1 MKLWFSKELLLTL
14 VQNHWSGYIKSYS
27 CYILV
32 VVTEFVFY
40 LSYCCFGLFSVP
52 PKFVKTP
59 TNIEVS
65 VRDRQVL
72 FRCLATGYPTPTI
85 TWRKDGLPLESDTR
99 HVMTE
104 NGALNIIDPK
114 FSDEGSYECVA
125 QNSAGEIVSKAAL
138 NYFGVEGNGEFNFPV
153 AKW

>member
-1 MKLWFSKELLLTL
+1 M
-14 VQNHWSGYIKSYS
+14 KSYT
-27 CYILV
+27 YYFLV
-32 VVTEFVFY
+32 VFAEFVCY
-40 LSYCCFGLFSVP
+40 LSTIVLVFFSVP
-52 PKFVKTP
+52 PTFVKTP
-59 TNIEVS
+59 SNIEVS

-72 FRCLATGYPTPTI
+72 FKCLATGYPTPTI
-85 TWRKDGLPLESDTR
+85 TWRKDGQPLESDTR

-138 NYFGVEGNGEFNFPV
+138 NYFGVEGNKEFNS
-153 AKW
+153 K

>member
-1 MKLWFSKELLLTL
+1 MFLGAFA
-14 VQNHWSGYIKSYS
+14 
-27 CYILV
+27 
-32 VVTEFVFY
+32 EFVCC
-40 LSYCCFGLFSVP
+40 LSHSVATVLFLFTVP
-52 PKFVKTP
+52 PTFVKTP
-59 TNIEVS
+59 TNIAVS

-85 TWRKDGLPLESDTR
+85 TWRKDGRPLKSDIR

-138 NYFGVEGNGEFNFPV
+138 NYFGVEGDGKCNFQGT
-153 AKW
+153 KY

>member
-1 MKLWFSKELLLTL
+1 MIGLLKAVL
-14 VQNHWSGYIKSYS
+14 VASAESVCNLSHSIV
-27 CYILV
+27 L
-32 VVTEFVFY
+32 FFY
-40 LSYCCFGLFSVP
+40 SVP

-65 VRDRQVL
+65 VTDRQVL
-72 FRCLATGYPTPTI
+72 FKCLATGYPKPSI
-85 TWRKDGLPLESDTR
+85 TWRKDGKPLESDTR

-125 QNSAGEIVSKAAL
+125 QNSAGVIVSKAAL
-138 NYFGVEGNGEFNFPV
+138 NYFGVEGNEQLTKRTIATDLIRN
-153 AKW
+153 

>member
-1 MKLWFSKELLLTL
+1 M
-14 VQNHWSGYIKSYS
+14 
-27 CYILV
+27 
-32 VVTEFVFY
+32 
-40 LSYCCFGLFSVP
+40 P
-52 PKFVKTP
+52 PTFVKTP
-59 TNIEVS
+59 SNIEVS

-85 TWRKDGLPLESDTR
+85 TWRKDGQPLKLDIR
-99 HVMTE
+99 HVLTK

-138 NYFGVEGNGEFNFPV
+138 YYFGVEGNRRCSFPV
-153 AKW
+153 AKK